1 MAVAFLTLKCSRA
14 ASVAGEEWMIVIAYS
29 LVAIV
34 KNLAEKGSVGGEGI
48 RVKISQRPLLLC
60 AAK

>member
-1 MAVAFLTLKCSRA
+1 
-14 ASVAGEEWMIVIAYS
+14 MIVIAYS

-34 KNLAEKGSVGGEGI
+34 KNVAEKGSVGGEGI
-48 RVKISQRPLLLC
+48 RVKIAQRPLLLC